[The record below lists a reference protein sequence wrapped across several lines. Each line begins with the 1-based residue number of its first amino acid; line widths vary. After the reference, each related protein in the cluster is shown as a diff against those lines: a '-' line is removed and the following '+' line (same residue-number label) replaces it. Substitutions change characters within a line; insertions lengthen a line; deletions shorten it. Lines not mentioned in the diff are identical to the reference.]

1 VASPVSAFSGRRL
14 AKTKVEAGEGVWIA
28 TAKITSEAKLWVLTE
43 WNEFRAL
50 DLRRVRQVMA
60 GNVLVDLRNVYPE
73 TLAGEA
79 GFTYYGIGRA
89 SLPVNR
95 TPKER
100 RAQLTKTQDLRPIT
114 H

>member
-1 VASPVSAFSGRRL
+1 MEWCQDALDA
-14 AKTKVEAGEGVWIA
+14 AKGADVLV
-28 TAKITSEAKLWVLTE
+28 VLTE

-50 DLRRVRQVMA
+50 DLRRVRQAMA

-73 TLAGEA
+73 SLAEET
-79 GFTYYGIGRA
+79 GFTYYGVGRT

-100 RAQLTKTQDLRPIT
+100 RAKLNKTQDLRPIT